1 MSGNPNSLSSIEMQ
15 DILQRLMTAAGS
27 DGSQTPVE
35 RMQELMSMMRSL
47 GSHPGPETAAHIAQ
61 LEATLATQEGRD
73 RLNNNSRLMNV
84 MASGAEEI
92 RGVLEDAMEKKKS
105 SSGKARV
112 DQLQGLKLKA
122 LKELARDNNVDLK
135 GLREK
140 REVGRGVD
148 VAPGRARGTD
158 VLASRSRR
166 RSPRRACPPRPHPP
180 RPRPS

>member
-1 MSGNPNSLSSIEMQ
+1 MTNSPWFERFILSCILLNTVVMSSKYVGMPTS
-15 DILQRLMTAAGS
+15 
-27 DGSQTPVE
+27 
-35 RMQELMSMMRSL
+35 
-47 GSHPGPETAAHIAQ
+47 
-61 LEATLATQEGRD
+61 
-73 RLNNNSRLMNV
+73 
-84 MASGAEEI
+84 
-92 RGVLEDAMEKKKS
+92 LEDALEKKS

-112 DQLQGLKLKA
+112 DQLQGLQGLKLKA

-166 RSPRRACPPRPHPP
+166 RS
-180 RPRPS
+180 RPRAFTRRRTMELLLKGT

>member
-1 MSGNPNSLSSIEMQ
+1 MSGNPNSLSSIDMQ
-15 DILQRLMTAAGS
+15 DILQRLMTASGS

-35 RMQELMSMMRSL
+35 RMQELMSMMKSL
-47 GSHPGPETAAHIAQ
+47 GMPGPPAQIAQ
-61 LEATLATQEGRD
+61 LEAMLSTQEGRA
-73 RLNNNSRLMNV
+73 RLNNNSGLMNV

-112 DQLQGLKLKA
+112 DRLLQGLKLKA
-122 LKELARDNNVDLK
+122 LKDLARDNNVDLK

-166 RSPRRACPPRPHPP
+166 RS
-180 RPRPS
+180 RPRAFTRRRTLELLLKGT

>member
-1 MSGNPNSLSSIEMQ
+1 MSGNPNSLSSIDMQ

-35 RMQELMSMMRSL
+35 RMEELMSMMRSL
-47 GSHPGPETAAHIAQ
+47 GSLPSPETAAHIAQ
-61 LEATLATQEGRD
+61 LQAMMATQEGRD
-73 RLNNNSRLMNV
+73 RLNNSSELMNV
-84 MASGAEEI
+84 VASGAEKI

-112 DQLQGLKLKA
+112 DRLQALQGLKLKV

-140 REVGRGVD
+140 REVG
-148 VAPGRARGTD
+148 
-158 VLASRSRR
+158 S
-166 RSPRRACPPRPHPP
+166 
-180 RPRPS
+180 